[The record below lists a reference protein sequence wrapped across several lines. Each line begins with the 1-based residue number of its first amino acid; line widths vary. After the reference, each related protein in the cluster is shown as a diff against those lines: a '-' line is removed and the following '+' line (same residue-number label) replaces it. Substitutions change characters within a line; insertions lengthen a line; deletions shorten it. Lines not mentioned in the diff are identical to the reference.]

1 MLKHIWVHYITIPP
15 MFIRTEADVVCK
27 QNYLQIG
34 ISGCSARNTG
44 ILCTVLQSLHVS
56 TWRGTDLFL
65 VQHNLRFLSPLN
77 VADSILRNFISNINL
92 SSTSEYLYNLFPLPY
107 AI

>member
-1 MLKHIWVHYITIPP
+1 

-65 VQHNLRFLSPLN
+65 VQHNLRFLPVLSLN
-77 VADSILRNFISNINL
+77 PALVSKI
-92 SSTSEYLYNLFPLPY
+92 
-107 AI
+107 